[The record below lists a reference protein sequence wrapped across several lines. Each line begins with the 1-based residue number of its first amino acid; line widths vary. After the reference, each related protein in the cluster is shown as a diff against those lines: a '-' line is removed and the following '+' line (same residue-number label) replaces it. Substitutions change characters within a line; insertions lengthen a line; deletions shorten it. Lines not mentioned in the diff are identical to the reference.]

1 MGRGA
6 WQAAVYGVAK
16 IWTWLNVWAQMLE
29 MNVEFVT
36 LNLFRR
42 SCAFLFSLYFITINS
57 IMAEVLPDNII
68 INIAT

>member
-1 MGRGA
+1 
-6 WQAAVYGVAK
+6 
-16 IWTWLNVWAQMLE
+16 MLE